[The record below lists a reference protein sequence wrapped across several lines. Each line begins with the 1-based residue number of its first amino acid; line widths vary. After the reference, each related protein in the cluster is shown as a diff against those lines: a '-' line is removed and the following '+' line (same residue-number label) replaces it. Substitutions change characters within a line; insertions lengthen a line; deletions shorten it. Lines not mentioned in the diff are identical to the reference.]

1 MDMLFIHPRG
11 NTSLVFNNKFDLI
24 RYTVNKYLKN
34 INGTFLNK
42 CYELNNHDFLA
53 SDANVVT

>member
-24 RYTVNKYLKN
+24 RYTVNKYFKN

-42 CYELNNHDFLA
+42 CYELNNHDF
-53 SDANVVT
+53 SCI